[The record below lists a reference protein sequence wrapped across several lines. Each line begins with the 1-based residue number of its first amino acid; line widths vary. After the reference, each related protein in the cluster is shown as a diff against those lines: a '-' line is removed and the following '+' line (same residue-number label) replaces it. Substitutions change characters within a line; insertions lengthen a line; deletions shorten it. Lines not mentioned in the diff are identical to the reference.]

1 MNTLYINDLKQTLYQ
16 KFQDKTLGSTIIPTA
31 TENFLGKQVSRKIKT
46 GLIEVGGKSNEGECK
61 TINLV
66 IPKLDNQDELSE
78 SWEKIRPNSSG
89 VTALVQGLRKAKYAI
104 DKVLEK
110 RANFSASKNV
120 IFFTG

>member
-1 MNTLYINDLKQTLYQ
+1 MKRQRNASLELMKMNTLYINDLKQTLYQ

-61 TINLV
+61 AINLV

-78 SWEKIRPNSSG
+78 S
-89 VTALVQGLRKAKYAI
+89 
-104 DKVLEK
+104 
-110 RANFSASKNV
+110 
-120 IFFTG
+120 